1 MFQNPNW
8 GIESIWKVSSIRKQ
22 TTKYKTTY
30 RTYCRKTSGF
40 FHSGRSWHK
49 RGIRRRK
56 TLQGTEA
63 RNPLAAQNARLEA
76 MSPSWNKKTG
86 LKIPWFN
93 FSAKTFRR
101 LELFCCSTILFAFL
115 LISRKMVPELRACW
129 LFERKKIIYVW
140 VCVSFCPSTKFW
152 LWSSWTVWL
161 KTNLILENPN
171 IWHIFV
177 KENNILP
184 HLVQLE
190 NFSFA
195 CILAIL
201 QVGPRSGYK
210 MYVWQQ
216 ISNGTAQISSGTT
229 HPPLA

>member
-1 MFQNPNW
+1 
-8 GIESIWKVSSIRKQ
+8 
-22 TTKYKTTY
+22 
-30 RTYCRKTSGF
+30 
-40 FHSGRSWHK
+40 
-49 RGIRRRK
+49 
-56 TLQGTEA
+56 
-63 RNPLAAQNARLEA
+63 

-190 NFSFA
+190 NFIFA
-195 CILAIL
+195 CILVIL

-229 HPPLA
+229 STSNVSQCVECFYVLWWLYTWPTNDLPLRWNIPMPTDWIQFNPIPLLSSSFPSWQV